1 MPAQGGRDPGTVGR
15 RGTRRGVRFLE
26 GSTVDSREIGFTDL
40 CVCVCVQRI
49 IVSITS
55 LVTEISDCK
64 TLAL

>member
-40 CVCVCVQRI
+40 CVCVCTKNYRFDYV
-49 IVSITS
+49 VGDGNFG
-55 LVTEISDCK
+55 L
-64 TLAL
+64 